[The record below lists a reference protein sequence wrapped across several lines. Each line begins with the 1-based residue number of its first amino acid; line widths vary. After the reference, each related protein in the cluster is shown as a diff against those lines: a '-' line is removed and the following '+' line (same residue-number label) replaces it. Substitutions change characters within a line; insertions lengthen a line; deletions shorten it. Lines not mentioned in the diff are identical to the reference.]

1 MNVLVVNCGSSS
13 IKFVLCTMPE
23 NKILAKGGVEKLGM
37 PDAFIKYS
45 TNKMPSTTVSIKA
58 DNHTQ
63 GVEEILRKLTD
74 KETGPI
80 NSWDEIDAVGHRL
93 VHGGERFAAS
103 HVITDEVIAKLKE
116 YIPLAPLH
124 NPANIMGIEAITN
137 VLPKV
142 KQVGVFDTAFHQ
154 SMPEKAYL
162 YPVPYELYEDFKV
175 RRYGFHGTSHL
186 YVSHKAAELCGVDIN
201 NSKIITAHIG
211 NGGSVTAV
219 LNGKSVDTSMGLTPV
234 EGLMMGTRSGDI
246 DAGVISMLLDSAEWR
261 ATALDKYLGKSEIE
275 SIKNIEKAKGT
286 KDDEITTI
294 LYSAAINR
302 MLNKY
307 SGIKAIAGVGSSD
320 MRDVSSAADEGNH
333 RAALGL
339 EMYDY
344 RIRKYIGSYAAA
356 LGGIDILV
364 FTAGVG
370 ENRSAT
376 RAEACKGLEFMG
388 IELDADKNN
397 QRSDDDFVISTPNS
411 RVKVV
416 VIHTDEEYMIAKDTY
431 ELSK

>member
-45 TNKMPSTTVSIKA
+45 TINMPSTTLNINA
-58 DNHTQ
+58 GNHTE
-63 GVEEILRKLTD
+63 GVEVILSKLTD
-74 KETGPI
+74 KETGAI
-80 NSWDEIDAVGHRL
+80 SSWDEIDAVGHRL
-93 VHGGERFAAS
+93 VHGGERFASS
-103 HVITDEVIAKLKE
+103 HVINEEVISKLKE
-116 YIPLAPLH
+116 YTPLAPLH

-154 SMPEKAYL
+154 TMPAKAYL
-162 YPVPYELYEDFKV
+162 YPIPYDLYKDFKV

-186 YVSHKAAELCGVDIN
+186 YVSHKAAELCNIDLK
-201 NSKIITAHIG
+201 NSKIVTAHIG

-219 LNGKSVDTSMGLTPV
+219 LNGESVDTSMGLTPV

-246 DAGVISMLLDSAEWR
+246 DAGIISMLLDSAQWR
-261 ATALDKYLGKSEIE
+261 STALDKYLDKKEIE
-275 SIKNIEKAKGT
+275 AIKQNEKAKGT
-286 KDDEITTI
+286 NDDEITSL
-294 LYSAAINR
+294 LYNAAINR
-302 MLNKY
+302 MLNKQ
-307 SGIKAIAGVGSSD
+307 SGIKAIAGIGSSD
-320 MRDVSSAADEGNH
+320 IRDITAA
-333 RAALGL
+333 AANGEQMAELAL
-339 EMYDY
+339 DMYEY
-344 RIRKYIGSYAAA
+344 RIRKYIGAYAAA
-356 LGGIDILV
+356 LGGIDVLV

-370 ENRSAT
+370 ENSVRT
-376 RAEACKGLEFMG
+376 RANACKGLEFMG
-388 IELDADKNN
+388 INLDLEKNKE
-397 QRSDDDFVISTPNS
+397 RHDEDFVISLPDS
-411 RVKVV
+411 KVKVV